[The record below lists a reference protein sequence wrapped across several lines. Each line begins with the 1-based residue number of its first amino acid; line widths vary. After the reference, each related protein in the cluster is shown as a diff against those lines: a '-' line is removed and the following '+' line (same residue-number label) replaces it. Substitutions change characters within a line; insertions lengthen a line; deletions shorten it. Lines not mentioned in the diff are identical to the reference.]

1 MDIVGYEID
10 IYLVIVALAGI
21 VVLSIMLLIGNSL
34 KGKKPSS
41 IKLKEERKKRDA
53 RTKLAE
59 ISPDKNE
66 NKSQQPGK
74 LLPGSQN
81 KLPVEPQM
89 TSIANRIE
97 AAKESP
103 GFLSKEITGTERSA
117 PAGTDAEKKVTAN
130 TGEVKSAPA
139 GTDAEKSTAP
149 VARLWDKEATQGAKE
164 EPKEETE
171 EKEKGGGLL
180 DVFDEED
187 VVDTGL
193 AELAGLLVDIDV
205 DTLRKL
211 SSEVSEVLTKRE
223 TGSQRRR

>member
-1 MDIVGYEID
+1 MNILGYEID

-34 KGKKPSS
+34 KGKKTSS
-41 IKLKEERKKRDA
+41 KNRKKERKQRDKRG
-53 RTKLAE
+53 KLPEMLPA
-59 ISPDKNE
+59 KNE
-66 NKSQQPGK
+66 SKPQQPEK
-74 LLPGSQN
+74 LLLGSPNKLPEGSQN
-81 KLPVEPQM
+81 PL
-89 TSIANRIE
+89 IANPLGTISE
-97 AAKESP
+97 IP
-103 GFLSKEITGTERSA
+103 GILSKETSGAEKSA
-117 PAGTDAEKKVTAN
+117 PAGTDAEKKVTAD
-130 TGEVKSAPA
+130 TETVKSVPA

-164 EPKEETE
+164 ETE
-171 EKEKGGGLL
+171 DKEKDRGLL

-193 AELAGLLVDIDV
+193 AELAGLLVDVDV